1 MISFYWLSVIIIAY
15 KYQNLELTSLLFPS
29 IKKENLLFSVC
40 SRENIKMVGKGKS
53 LGSTSAKKYR
63 SRSTKAGL
71 HFPVGRISQL
81 LKVGKYAEH
90 VGAEAPVFLAAV
102 LSTLQLR

>member
-1 MISFYWLSVIIIAY
+1 
-15 KYQNLELTSLLFPS
+15 
-29 IKKENLLFSVC
+29 
-40 SRENIKMVGKGKS
+40 MVGKGKS